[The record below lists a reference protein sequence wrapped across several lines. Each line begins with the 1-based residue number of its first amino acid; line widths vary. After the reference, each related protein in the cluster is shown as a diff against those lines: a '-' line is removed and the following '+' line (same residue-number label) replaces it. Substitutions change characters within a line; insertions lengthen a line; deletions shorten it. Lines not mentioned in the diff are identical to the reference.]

1 LRKHIFVRNLLF
13 VLIVIYFLQGL
24 LYRTG
29 SIISQLTL
37 AIYFLICLYY
47 FIEIIPSNKKN
58 PFVNSLIGFLLM
70 ILLYYL
76 FSQKVYI
83 KSDGEAA
90 NTINYLKG
98 VLFAFLTFFPFYFF
112 SKKGC
117 LKRENLIIFFIIYG
131 IITVFRFF
139 YSQTLL
145 RNEYLQSD
153 VINNAAY
160 DVLSLFPFIFL
171 IADKKILSSIVFIL
185 LFSIVLMGIKRGA
198 ILIALIATIIYV
210 LYLVKAGDKFKF
222 RNFLTGLILLAFLG
236 YFLHRFYSTNV
247 FLQSRLLVLLE
258 GGVSGRDVI
267 YSKIY
272 NYWKDSENMANL
284 FFGYGLW
291 SSIKIAGN
299 AAHNDWLELLSNC
312 GIMGVLIYLSL
323 FYLLY
328 ISAKKTK
335 ELDKKYM
342 LLMILII
349 WFMKTLFSMAYM
361 EMNMAPLM
369 MLLGYIFGNEE
380 LNNNMK
386 IISNK
391 NFSTYV

>member
-1 LRKHIFVRNLLF
+1 
-13 VLIVIYFLQGL
+13 
-24 LYRTG
+24 
-29 SIISQLTL
+29 
-37 AIYFLICLYY
+37 
-47 FIEIIPSNKKN
+47 
-58 PFVNSLIGFLLM
+58 M

-76 FSQKVYI
+76 FGQKVYI
-83 KSDGEAA
+83 KADGESV

-112 SKKGC
+112 SKKGY

-131 IITVFRFF
+131 TITVFRFF

-153 VINNAAY
+153 VVNNAAY

-171 IADKKILSSIVFIL
+171 ITDKKILSSVVFIF

-198 ILIALIATIIYV
+198 ILIGLIATIIYV
-210 LYLVKAGDKFKF
+210 LYLVKAGYKFKF

-247 FLQSRLLVLLE
+247 FLQSRVLALLE
-258 GGVSGRDVI
+258 SGGSGRNVI

-272 NYWKDSENMANL
+272 NYWKDSKNMTNL

-312 GIMGVLIYLSL
+312 GLMGIFIYSLL
-323 FYLLY
+323 FYNLFVT
-328 ISAKKTK
+328 IKKTK
-335 ELDKKYM
+335 EINRKYM
-342 LLMILII
+342 LLMILVI

-361 EMNMAPLM
+361 EMNTAPLM
-369 MLLGYIFGNEE
+369 ILLGWTYGSIE
-380 LNNNMK
+380 NN
-386 IISNK
+386 SK
-391 NFSTYV
+391 NIKNLRTGINVR

>member
-1 LRKHIFVRNLLF
+1 MRKHIFVRNLLF

-24 LYRTG
+24 LYPSG

-58 PFVNSLIGFLLM
+58 PFVNSLIVFLLM

-76 FSQKVYI
+76 FGQKVYI
-83 KSDGEAA
+83 KANGESV

-131 IITVFRFF
+131 TITVFRFF

-145 RNEYLQSD
+145 RNEYFQSD
-153 VINNAAY
+153 VVNNAAY

-171 IADKKILSSIVFIL
+171 ITDKKILSSIVFIF

-198 ILIALIATIIYV
+198 ILISLIATIIYV
-210 LYLVKAGDKFKF
+210 LYLVKAGYKFKF

-247 FLQSRLLVLLE
+247 FLQSRVLALLE
-258 GGVSGRDVI
+258 SGGSGRNVI

-272 NYWKDSENMANL
+272 NYWKDSKNMTNL

-312 GIMGVLIYLSL
+312 GLMGIFIYSLL
-323 FYLLY
+323 FYNLFVT
-328 ISAKKTK
+328 IKKTK
-335 ELDKKYM
+335 EINRKYM
-342 LLMILII
+342 LLMILVI

-361 EMNMAPLM
+361 EMNTAPLM
-369 MLLGYIFGNEE
+369 ILLGWTYGSIE
-380 LNNNMK
+380 NN
-386 IISNK
+386 SK
-391 NFSTYV
+391 NIKNLRPGINVR